1 VNGATDNAANG
12 FKQQMTQHFWLFQT
26 TIGTGGV
33 TWGEAG
39 ITGVQLPE
47 TDVAHVRV
55 RLRRRFPG
63 VVETTPPPA
72 IQAAIER
79 IVALLSGER
88 TDDLAG
94 IELDLTRVPEFARE
108 VYAVARRIR
117 PGETR
122 TYGQVATELGDPLL
136 ARDVGQ
142 ALARNPFP
150 IIVPCHRVLAAGG
163 KLGGFS
169 AAGGVQTKQRLLAIE
184 RANVAWQLPLAP

>member
-1 VNGATDNAANG
+1 MTTTSYCVFDTAIGA
-12 FKQQMTQHFWLFQT
+12 
-26 TIGTGGV
+26 GGV
-33 TWGEAG
+33 AWNTTGV
-39 ITGVQLPE
+39 TGVQLPE
-47 TDVAHVRV
+47 PDAARVRA
-55 RLRRRFPG
+55 RLRRRFPDA
-63 VVETTPPPA
+63 VERAPTAP

-79 IVALLSGER
+79 IARLLDGDTS
-88 TDDLAG
+88 DDLAD
-94 IELDLTRVPEFARE
+94 IELDLTRAPEFAQQ
-108 VYAVARRIR
+108 VYAVARRIA

-142 ALARNPFP
+142 ALARNPCP

-184 RANVAWQLPLAP
+184 RARIAWQLPLAP